1 VFNTIIDFTFKTAF
15 GGISMSD
22 VLKGVKEVIVDVLKV
37 DEKDISLET
46 SFVEDL
52 KADSMDQ
59 FFLIDGF
66 CEKFDLS
73 ISDED
78 ARNIKTVK
86 DVVDYIEEKK

>member
-1 VFNTIIDFTFKTAF
+1 
-15 GGISMSD
+15 M
-22 VLKGVKEVIVDVLKV
+22 DVLKV
-37 DEKDISLET
+37 DEKDISLDT
-46 SFVEDL
+46 SFVDDL

-59 FFLIDGF
+59 FFLIDGL

-86 DVVDYIEEKK
+86 DAVEFIEKKK